1 MKMIHV
7 WFSQSWLEYLSV
19 LSATPTPR
27 KLFFFVYKLR
37 GHVTWA
43 TWAYRAALAW
53 PARLLPKI
61 KSWNTAQ
68 WKFGIVKSV
77 AARFRWLFNV
87 DLCKWFRLPK
97 VQNHLPNTNSVNYLL
112 RFRGSQ
118 LLFLLR
124 SYAIWH
130 FSGRALHEIFYFFN
144 TKQY

>member
-7 WFSQSWLEYLSV
+7 WFSQSWLEYLSI

-43 TWAYRAALAW
+43 TWAYRGALAW

-68 WKFGIVKSV
+68 WKFGIVKSFG
-77 AARFRWLFNV
+77 ARFRWLFNV

-97 VQNHLPNTNSVNYLL
+97 VQNHLPNTNSVNYRSSVSGFSAFVSAEKLCNL
-112 RFRGSQ
+112 TFFRPSFAWNI
-118 LLFLLR
+118 LLF
-124 SYAIWH
+124 
-130 FSGRALHEIFYFFN
+130 
-144 TKQY
+144 